1 MDASEEFLF
10 ARSRARLLPL
20 LRPLLLP
27 EDRPELGRVLGRE
40 PELRDD
46 PEDDPDQL
54 LFREEL
60 FLVEEERV
68 EDRDELEVP

>member
-1 MDASEEFLF
+1 M
-10 ARSRARLLPL
+10 
-20 LRPLLLP
+20 
-27 EDRPELGRVLGRE
+27 LGRE

-68 EDRDELEVP
+68 EDRDELEAP

>member
-1 MDASEEFLF
+1 MNPPRPPRLLP
-10 ARSRARLLPL
+10 RLPLLPL

-46 PEDDPDQL
+46 PEEEPDQL

-68 EDRDELEVP
+68 EDRDEVEVP

>member
-1 MDASEEFLF
+1 M
-10 ARSRARLLPL
+10 
-20 LRPLLLP
+20 LP

-46 PEDDPDQL
+46 PEEEPDQL
-54 LFREEL
+54 LFREEF

>member
-1 MDASEEFLF
+1 M
-10 ARSRARLLPL
+10 

-46 PEDDPDQL
+46 PEEEPDQL

-60 FLVEEERV
+60 FLVEEDRV
-68 EDRDELEVP
+68 VVREELEVP